1 MHAMFNFY
9 KILVA
14 CFPGG
19 KDAANIFNLLN
30 IQVFFIFYYN
40 EQYTQR
46 WGYRDWGGPVR
57 AVNWD
62 APAGWGS
69 PES

>member
-30 IQVFFIFYYN
+30 IQVSLFSYYN
-40 EQYTQR
+40 EQYAQTR
-46 WGYRDWGGPVR
+46 GGNRD
-57 AVNWD
+57 
-62 APAGWGS
+62 
-69 PES
+69 